1 MYFSVFAVIEE
12 CCDSCLLSPFIKRAL
27 SVRLSAV
34 PSAWG
39 HALSLLHSLPPRC
52 GRPLPASWLPRRPAL
67 ATPGS
72 F

>member
-27 SVRLSAV
+27 SVHRSAV

-39 HALSLLHSLPPRC
+39 HALTPLC
-52 GRPLPASWLPRRPAL
+52 GHPLPAASWLPRRRVS

-72 F
+72 L